1 MNSIKMFSIALI
13 VAGTPGLIYGG
24 ITYTRNTQQARI
36 GPHELPFRVK
46 QTVNISMQAGVVEKG
61 IAKNL
66 STSTVKDDLC
76 GHLHSAGLDSWRQHS
91 GHEDIQYRPIDPG
104 FGSLRRFPHPMSVYA
119 CAPPY
124 RPSTNN
130 LLALRLWSF

>member
-13 VAGTPGLIYGG
+13 VAGSPGLIYGG

-36 GPHELPFRVK
+36 GPHELPFRAK
-46 QTVNISMQAGVVEKG
+46 QTVNMVQAGVVDVG
-61 IAKNL
+61 SAKNL
-66 STSTVKDDLC
+66 SSPMVENDLC

-104 FGSLRRFPHPMSVYA
+104 FGSLRRFPHPMTVYA
-119 CAPPY
+119 CVPPY
-124 RPSTNN
+124 RPSHGNHI
-130 LLALRLWSF
+130 ALRLWSF

>member
-13 VAGTPGLIYGG
+13 VAGSPGLIYGG

-36 GPHELPFRVK
+36 GPHELPFRAK
-46 QTVNISMQAGVVEKG
+46 QTVNMIQAGVVDVG
-61 IAKNL
+61 SAKNL
-66 STSTVKDDLC
+66 SSPMVENDLC

-104 FGSLRRFPHPMSVYA
+104 FGSLRRFPHPMTVYA
-119 CAPPY
+119 CVPPY
-124 RPSTNN
+124 RPSHGNHI
-130 LLALRLWSF
+130 ALRLWSF

>member
-36 GPHELPFRVK
+36 GSHELPFRAK
-46 QTVNISMQAGVVEKG
+46 QTVNIMQAGVVDEG
-61 IAKNL
+61 VAKNL
-66 STSTVKDDLC
+66 STSMVKDDLC
-76 GHLHSAGLDSWRQHS
+76 GHLHSAGLDSWRQHRE
-91 GHEDIQYRPIDPG
+91 HEDIQYRPIDPG

-124 RPSTNN
+124 RPSPGNH
-130 LLALRLWSF
+130 LALRLWSF